1 MPADIKQSICYL
13 DTTLFVY
20 LFDTADQEKYRMARA
35 LFEHYLVS
43 GKGRIS
49 VLVLSEWRNVMVKK
63 FSASVDGAFRRKF
76 IESMKSWKPTTI
88 TADMIIEADKLS
100 ERYNLSPF
108 DSLHIQA
115 ALEGGCHYFLSE
127 DMQNGLVINKKLT
140 IRNPFAVELFP

>member
-1 MPADIKQSICYL
+1 MPADIKQSACYL

-43 GKGRIS
+43 GNGRIS
-49 VLVLSEWRNVMVKK
+49 VLVLSEWRNVMLKK

-76 IESMKSWKPTTI
+76 IESMKSWRPTTI
-88 TADMIIEADKLS
+88 TADMIVEADRLS

-115 ALEGGCHYFLSE
+115 ALESGCRYFLSE

-140 IRNPFAVELFP
+140 IRNPLAAELFL

>member
-20 LFDTADQEKYRMARA
+20 LFDTVDQEKYLRARA
-35 LFEHYLVS
+35 LFEHYLVT

-49 VLVLSEWRNVMVKK
+49 IQVLSEWRNVMIKK
-63 FSASVDGAFRRKF
+63 FSASVNGVFRRKF
-76 IESMKSWKPTTI
+76 IESMKSWKPTAI
-88 TADMIIEADKLS
+88 TTDMIVEADKLI

-115 ALEGGCHYFLSE
+115 ALESECRYFLTE
-127 DMQNGLVINKKLT
+127 DMQDGLVINKKLT
-140 IRNPFAVELFP
+140 IRNPFIVDMFP